1 MLSFSSVYRIPA
13 ALAIIALAAC
23 NVQLRS
29 PEAAPSFPVEGL
41 WVGEKI
47 DQQISMLWIEPNP
60 ISEGEAP
67 PYLFTYLVVVGRDLL
82 ISQQTLVIT
91 RRIGDARTSSGE
103 ILLTQRRFINGNR
116 RILQK
121 PLDADVW
128 QAADFSAEIEDVK
141 TERMYN
147 YDVLTIVNAN
157 TISGSDGTFVRATPA
172 GTSRYPAVAVWR
184 TSEDGTQAAG
194 FLFPANRLGAGSKL
208 KMPGRDVEATIS
220 GVAGD
225 YVSIAIAK
233 GALKPGDGL
242 VSMDAKEDYR
252 RPITKEEVLE
262 KLRRGEAVPR
272 EDLIRALGDKKP

>member
-1 MLSFSSVYRIPA
+1 MLSFSSLIRAPGVLLL
-13 ALAIIALAAC
+13 LAFTAC

-29 PEAAPSFPVEGL
+29 PEAPSAFPVEGL

-47 DQQISMLWIEPNP
+47 GQQISMLWVEPNP
-60 ISEGEAP
+60 ISGGEAP

-91 RRIGDARTSSGE
+91 RRTGDARTSQGE
-103 ILLTQRRFINGNR
+103 LLLTQRKFINGTR

-121 PLDADVW
+121 PLDPDVW
-128 QAADFSAEIEDVK
+128 QAADFSAENEDVK

-147 YDVLTIVNAN
+147 YDVLTLVDAN
-157 TISGSDGTFVRATPA
+157 TLAGSDGTFVRATPA

-184 TSEDGTQAAG
+184 TSKDGTQAAG

-208 KMPGRDVEATIS
+208 KIPGRDVEATIS

-225 YVSIAIAK
+225 YVSIAITR

-252 RPITKEEVLE
+252 RPMTKEEVLE
-262 KLRRGEAVPR
+262 KLRKGEAVPR
-272 EDLIRALGDKKP
+272 EDLIRALGDKKQ